1 MKTCLNYV
9 AALSALLLGNASM
22 ASETRVIIN
31 LSDQRAS
38 LVQQGRITL
47 VSPIATGKPGWS
59 TPTGSFS
66 IFNKD
71 IDHRSR
77 SFGSVFDAYGRVVN
91 SNATPS
97 SYVPRGGHYR
107 PAPMPYFMEFSTAV
121 GMHAGYLPGYPAS
134 HGCVR
139 MPRDLAAL
147 FFERVQIG
155 TPVTVVGSTDNL
167 TRVRKAMPL
176 LPTGS
181 YVLASVDGSSRSR
194 SSMPPATGLRYNS
207 GFRFKADRLCF
218 IKRQVLNDACLSD
231 CGI

>member
-1 MKTCLNYV
+1 MRTCLNGV
-9 AALSALLLGNASM
+9 IALAALLLGSPGM

-31 LSDQRAS
+31 LSDQRVS

-47 VSPIATGKPGWS
+47 VSPIASGKPGWS
-59 TPTGSFS
+59 TPRGNFS

-77 SFGSVFDAYGRVVN
+77 SFGSVFDAYGRMVN
-91 SNATPS
+91 SNATPG

-107 PAPMPYFMEFSTAV
+107 PAPMPYFMEFSPAV
-121 GMHAGYLPGYPAS
+121 GMHAGYLRGYPAS

-167 TRVRKAMPL
+167 ARVRRALPI

-181 YVLASVDGSSRSR
+181 YVVG
-194 SSMPPATGLRYNS
+194 
-207 GFRFKADRLCF
+207 
-218 IKRQVLNDACLSD
+218 KR
-231 CGI
+231 

>member
-9 AALSALLLGNASM
+9 VALSALLLASAGM

-47 VSPIATGKPGWS
+47 VSPIASGKPGWS

-77 SFGSVFDAYGRVVN
+77 SFGSVVDAYGRVVN

-97 SYVPRGGHYR
+97 SYVPRGDHYR

-147 FFERVQIG
+147 FFERVRIG
-155 TPVTVVGSTDNL
+155 TPVTVIGSTHNL
-167 TRVRKAMPL
+167 ARVRRA
-176 LPTGS
+176 LPILPKGS
-181 YVLASVDGSSRSR
+181 YVLGQR
-194 SSMPPATGLRYNS
+194 
-207 GFRFKADRLCF
+207 
-218 IKRQVLNDACLSD
+218 
-231 CGI
+231 

>member
-1 MKTCLNYV
+1 
-9 AALSALLLGNASM
+9 M

-31 LSDQRAS
+31 LSDQRVS

-47 VSPIATGKPGWS
+47 VSPIASGKPGWS
-59 TPTGSFS
+59 TPRGNFS

-77 SFGSVFDAYGRVVN
+77 SFGSVFDAYGRMVN
-91 SNATPS
+91 SNATPG

-107 PAPMPYFMEFSTAV
+107 PAPMPYFMEFSPAV

-147 FFERVQIG
+147 FFERVHIG

-167 TRVRKAMPL
+167 ARVRRPFRYCPPVHM
-176 LPTGS
+176 S
-181 YVLASVDGSSRSR
+181 WVSVDASSGHRRSLPR
-194 SSMPPATGLRYNS
+194 SIRLRCNRGLRLRHV
-207 GFRFKADRLCF
+207 GFVSKTAE
-218 IKRQVLNDACLSD
+218 SD
-231 CGI
+231 SCQPYAAL

>member
-1 MKTCLNYV
+1 MREEPGITMKTCLNYV
-9 AALSALLLGNASM
+9 AALSALLLGSAGM

-31 LSDQRAS
+31 LSDQRVS

-47 VSPIATGKPGWS
+47 VSPIASGKPGWS
-59 TPTGSFS
+59 TPTGNFS

-155 TPVTVVGSTDNL
+155 TPVTVIGSTHNL
-167 TRVRKAMPL
+167 ARVRRA
-176 LPTGS
+176 LPILPAGS
-181 YVLASVDGSSRSR
+181 YVLGQR
-194 SSMPPATGLRYNS
+194 
-207 GFRFKADRLCF
+207 
-218 IKRQVLNDACLSD
+218 
-231 CGI
+231 